1 MVGDLLC
8 WFPRIFTFVMLRYII
23 STNTMFAPLVCAI
36 RNQNI
41 ETAST
46 MQYWLFIV
54 IFCMVLKYHKL
65 CWCAHK
71 AMHSCFIAGSLIQN
85 HHLSWWRHQ
94 REPFPR
100 YWPFV
105 RGIQW
110 SPVNSPDKGQWRGAL
125 VFFIYAW
132 KNSWV
137 NYREAA
143 DLRRHR
149 AHYDDQCSDAGIYR
163 LRVRHANTYV
173 YIGKEHEVALYH
185 GQNLL

>member
-1 MVGDLLC
+1 
-8 WFPRIFTFVMLRYII
+8 
-23 STNTMFAPLVCAI
+23 MFAPLVCAI

-41 ETAST
+41 ETGAT

-94 REPFPR
+94 REPFSALLALRERNSVVTGEFPWQR
-100 YWPFV
+100 
-105 RGIQW
+105 
-110 SPVNSPDKGQWRGAL
+110 PVTRSFG

-137 NYREAA
+137 NYRETA

-163 LRVRHANTYV
+163 LRVRHANT
-173 YIGKEHEVALYH
+173 
-185 GQNLL
+185 